1 MKKKSLIIIGIISIL
16 FTGSVL
22 DVRAGTVNFSI
33 QGSDTVSVNNNIELT
48 VRAADITGFNG
59 GLATAQGDISY
70 DNNYLEYVKYQ
81 DSSPSLTVSFGST
94 TKRFVALGMNGE
106 AIKSSEDI
114 ITLTF
119 RAKQV
124 GSTTVGIN
132 NMVVGD
138 VKAIS
143 HSANVSVKN
152 ITIVDEKK
160 EDNSNDNNDN
170 NDKKD
175 TSSNKGNNS
184 GSKKNN
190 SSNSNKNN
198 SNSNTSNKSS
208 DNLLD
213 SLTINNAKMSPT
225 FSKDVTSYSI
235 TIPKDVNK
243 LDLDYKLSDSK
254 ASVKVVGNDNLKS
267 NKNNV
272 VEIIVTAEDG
282 STKTYTLNVSFS
294 SDSSSNKLASL
305 EVKESSLYP
314 KFDSDVNEYKIKLKK
329 NVSKL
334 TIDAIA
340 KDKNSKVEIID
351 NKNLNKNNS
360 VVLVKVTDKNGFSNY
375 YKLKVDNTKK
385 QTIFGIEISKI
396 IWFLLIMI
404 MIMIFL
410 ILIILIKRRKNDDAD
425 DNGSKQVVS
434 NSNDANNDDLYDD
447 IVTKEEIIDAIEEKN
462 AKKLKMLLTQE
473 EANKLK
479 EELKREEREDK

>member
-160 EDNSNDNNDN
+160 EDNSNDNND
-170 NDKKD
+170 KKD

-198 SNSNTSNKSS
+198 SNNNTSNKSS

-294 SDSSSNKLASL
+294 SDNSSNKLVSL
-305 EVKESSLYP
+305 DVKESNLYP

-404 MIMIFL
+404 LILIFL
-410 ILIILIKRRKNDDAD
+410 ILIILIKRRKDDDEDND
-425 DNGSKQVVS
+425 NKQVVS
-434 NSNDANNDDLYDD
+434 NSDVNNDDLYDD
-447 IVTKEEIIDAIEEKN
+447 IVTKEEIIGAIEEKN

-479 EELKREEREDK
+479 EELKREEKEDR

>member
-33 QGSDTVSVNNNIELT
+33 QGSNTVSVNNNIELT

-160 EDNSNDNNDN
+160 EDNSNDNND
-170 NDKKD
+170 KKD

-198 SNSNTSNKSS
+198 SNNSTASNKSS
-208 DNLLD
+208 NNLLD

-235 TIPKDVNK
+235 TVPKDVNK

-404 MIMIFL
+404 LILIFL
-410 ILIILIKRRKNDDAD
+410 ILIILIKRRKDDDEDND
-425 DNGSKQVVS
+425 NKQVVS
-434 NSNDANNDDLYDD
+434 NSDVKSDDLYDD
-447 IVTKEEIIDAIEEKN
+447 IVTKEEIIGAIEEKN
-462 AKKLKMLLTQE
+462 AKMLKMLLTQE

-479 EELKREEREDK
+479 EELKREDK

>member
-33 QGSDTVSVNNNIELT
+33 QGSNTVSVNNNIELT

-106 AIKSSEDI
+106 SIKSSEDI

-160 EDNSNDNNDN
+160 EDNSNDNND
-170 NDKKD
+170 KKD

-198 SNSNTSNKSS
+198 SNNSTASNKSS
-208 DNLLD
+208 NNLLD

-235 TIPKDVNK
+235 TVPKDVNK

-314 KFDSDVNEYKIKLKK
+314 KFDSNVNEYKIKLKK

-404 MIMIFL
+404 LILIFL
-410 ILIILIKRRKNDDAD
+410 ILIILIKRRKDDDEDND
-425 DNGSKQVVS
+425 NKQVVS
-434 NSNDANNDDLYDD
+434 NSDVNNDDLYDD
-447 IVTKEEIIDAIEEKN
+447 IVTKEEIIGAIEEKN

-479 EELKREEREDK
+479 EELKREDK

>member
-33 QGSDTVSVNNNIELT
+33 QGSNTVSVNNNIELT

-160 EDNSNDNNDN
+160 EDNSNDNND
-170 NDKKD
+170 KKD

-198 SNSNTSNKSS
+198 SNNSTASNKSS
-208 DNLLD
+208 NNLLD

-235 TIPKDVNK
+235 TVPKDVNK

-404 MIMIFL
+404 LILIFL
-410 ILIILIKRRKNDDAD
+410 ILIILIKRRKDDDEDND
-425 DNGSKQVVS
+425 NKQVVS
-434 NSNDANNDDLYDD
+434 NSDVNNDDLYDD
-447 IVTKEEIIDAIEEKN
+447 IVTKEEIIGAIEEKN

-479 EELKREEREDK
+479 EELKREEKEDK

>member
-33 QGSDTVSVNNNIELT
+33 QGSGTVSVNNNIELT

-59 GLATAQGDISY
+59 GVATAQGDISY

-160 EDNSNDNNDN
+160 EDNSNDNND
-170 NDKKD
+170 KKD

-198 SNSNTSNKSS
+198 NNSTASNKSS
-208 DNLLD
+208 NNLLD
-213 SLTINNAKMSPT
+213 SLTINNAKMSPA

-235 TIPKDVNK
+235 TVPKDVNK

-404 MIMIFL
+404 LILIFL
-410 ILIILIKRRKNDDAD
+410 ILIILIKRRKD
-425 DNGSKQVVS
+425 DNDEDNDNKQVVS
-434 NSNDANNDDLYDD
+434 SNDANNDDLYDD
-447 IVTKEEIIDAIEEKN
+447 IVTKEEIIGAIEEKN

-479 EELKREEREDK
+479 EELKREEEREDR

>member
-33 QGSDTVSVNNNIELT
+33 QGSNTVSVNNNIELT

-160 EDNSNDNNDN
+160 EDNSNDNND
-170 NDKKD
+170 KKD

-198 SNSNTSNKSS
+198 SNNSTASNKSS
-208 DNLLD
+208 NNLLD

-235 TIPKDVNK
+235 TVPKDVNK

-404 MIMIFL
+404 LILIFL
-410 ILIILIKRRKNDDAD
+410 ILIILIKRRKDDDDD
-425 DNGSKQVVS
+425 DNKQVVS
-434 NSNDANNDDLYDD
+434 NSDVNNDDLYDD
-447 IVTKEEIIDAIEEKN
+447 IVTKEEIIGAIEEKN

-479 EELKREEREDK
+479 EELKREDK

>member
-94 TKRFVALGMNGE
+94 TKRFVALGMSGE

-160 EDNSNDNNDN
+160 EDNSNDNND
-170 NDKKD
+170 KKD

-184 GSKKNN
+184 GSN
-190 SSNSNKNN
+190 NKNN
-198 SNSNTSNKSS
+198 SNNSTASNKSS
-208 DNLLD
+208 NNLLD
-213 SLTINNAKMSPT
+213 SLTINNAKMSPA

-235 TIPKDVNK
+235 TVPKDVNK

-254 ASVKVVGNDNLKS
+254 ASVKVIGNDNLKS

-329 NVSKL
+329 KVSKL

-404 MIMIFL
+404 LILIFL
-410 ILIILIKRRKNDDAD
+410 ILIILIKRRKDDDEDND
-425 DNGSKQVVS
+425 NNQVVS
-434 NSNDANNDDLYDD
+434 NSDVNNDDLYDD
-447 IVTKEEIIDAIEEKN
+447 IVTKEEIIGAIEEKN

>member
-33 QGSDTVSVNNNIELT
+33 QGSNTVSVNNNIELT

-160 EDNSNDNNDN
+160 EDNSNDNK
-170 NDKKD
+170 DKKD

-198 SNSNTSNKSS
+198 SNNSTASNKSS
-208 DNLLD
+208 NNLLD

-235 TIPKDVNK
+235 TVPKDVNK

-404 MIMIFL
+404 LILIFL
-410 ILIILIKRRKNDDAD
+410 ILIILIKRRKDDDEDND
-425 DNGSKQVVS
+425 NKQVVS
-434 NSNDANNDDLYDD
+434 NSDVNNDDLYDD
-447 IVTKEEIIDAIEEKN
+447 IVTKEEIIGAIEEKN

-479 EELKREEREDK
+479 EELKREDK

>member
-160 EDNSNDNNDN
+160 EDNSNDNND
-170 NDKKD
+170 KKD

-198 SNSNTSNKSS
+198 SNNSTASNKSS
-208 DNLLD
+208 NNLLD

-235 TIPKDVNK
+235 TVPKDVNK

-404 MIMIFL
+404 LILIFL
-410 ILIILIKRRKNDDAD
+410 ILIILIKRRKDDDEDND
-425 DNGSKQVVS
+425 NKQVVS
-434 NSNDANNDDLYDD
+434 NSDVNNDDLYDD
-447 IVTKEEIIDAIEEKN
+447 IVTKEEIIGAIEEKN

-479 EELKREEREDK
+479 EELKREDK

>member
-33 QGSDTVSVNNNIELT
+33 QGSNTVSVNNNIELT

-160 EDNSNDNNDN
+160 EDNSNDNND
-170 NDKKD
+170 KKD
-175 TSSNKGNNS
+175 TSSNKSNNS

-198 SNSNTSNKSS
+198 SNNSTASNKSS
-208 DNLLD
+208 NNLLD

-235 TIPKDVNK
+235 TVPKDVNK

-404 MIMIFL
+404 LILIFL
-410 ILIILIKRRKNDDAD
+410 ILIILIKRRKDDDEDND
-425 DNGSKQVVS
+425 NKQVVS
-434 NSNDANNDDLYDD
+434 NSDVNNDDLYDD
-447 IVTKEEIIDAIEEKN
+447 IVTKEEIIGAIEEKN

-479 EELKREEREDK
+479 EELKREDK

>member
-132 NMVVGD
+132 NMIVGD

-160 EDNSNDNNDN
+160 EDNSNDNND
-170 NDKKD
+170 KKD

-198 SNSNTSNKSS
+198 SNNSTASNKSS
-208 DNLLD
+208 NNLLD

-235 TIPKDVNK
+235 TVPKDVNK

-254 ASVKVVGNDNLKS
+254 ASVKVVGNANLKS
-267 NKNNV
+267 NKSNA

-294 SDSSSNKLASL
+294 SDNSSNKLVSL
-305 EVKESSLYP
+305 DVKESNLYP

-404 MIMIFL
+404 LILIFL
-410 ILIILIKRRKNDDAD
+410 ILIILIKRRKDDDEDND
-425 DNGSKQVVS
+425 NKQVVG
-434 NSNDANNDDLYDD
+434 NSDVNNDDLYDD
-447 IVTKEEIIDAIEEKN
+447 IVTKEEIIGAIEEKN

-479 EELKREEREDK
+479 EELKREDK

>member
-33 QGSDTVSVNNNIELT
+33 QGSNTVSVNNNIELT

-160 EDNSNDNNDN
+160 EDNSNDNND
-170 NDKKD
+170 KKD

-190 SSNSNKNN
+190 SFNSNKNN
-198 SNSNTSNKSS
+198 SNNSTASNKSS
-208 DNLLD
+208 NNLLD

-235 TIPKDVNK
+235 TVPKDVNK

-314 KFDSDVNEYKIKLKK
+314 KFDSNVNEYKIKLKK

-404 MIMIFL
+404 LILIFL
-410 ILIILIKRRKNDDAD
+410 ILIILIKRRKDDDEDND
-425 DNGSKQVVS
+425 NKQVVS
-434 NSNDANNDDLYDD
+434 NSDVNNDDLYDD
-447 IVTKEEIIDAIEEKN
+447 IVTKEEIIGAIEEKN

-479 EELKREEREDK
+479 EELKREDK

>member
-33 QGSDTVSVNNNIELT
+33 QGSNTVSVNNNIELT

-160 EDNSNDNNDN
+160 EDNSNDNND
-170 NDKKD
+170 KKD

-198 SNSNTSNKSS
+198 SNNSIASNKSS
-208 DNLLD
+208 NNLLD

-235 TIPKDVNK
+235 TVPKDVNK

-404 MIMIFL
+404 LILIFL
-410 ILIILIKRRKNDDAD
+410 ILIILIKRRKDDDEDND
-425 DNGSKQVVS
+425 NKQVVS
-434 NSNDANNDDLYDD
+434 NSDVNNDDLYDD
-447 IVTKEEIIDAIEEKN
+447 IVTKEEIIGAIEEKN

-479 EELKREEREDK
+479 EELKREDK

>member
-33 QGSDTVSVNNNIELT
+33 QGSNTVSVNNNIELT

-160 EDNSNDNNDN
+160 EDNSNDNND
-170 NDKKD
+170 KKD

-198 SNSNTSNKSS
+198 SNNSTASNKSS
-208 DNLLD
+208 NNLLD

-235 TIPKDVNK
+235 TVPKDVNK

-305 EVKESSLYP
+305 KVKESSLYP

-404 MIMIFL
+404 LILIFL
-410 ILIILIKRRKNDDAD
+410 ILIILIKRRKDDDDDDEDND
-425 DNGSKQVVS
+425 NKQVVS
-434 NSNDANNDDLYDD
+434 NSDVNNDDLYDD
-447 IVTKEEIIDAIEEKN
+447 IVTKEEIIGAIEEKN

-479 EELKREEREDK
+479 EELKREDK

>member
-70 DNNYLEYVKYQ
+70 DSNYLEYVKYQ

-160 EDNSNDNNDN
+160 EDNSNDNND
-170 NDKKD
+170 KKD

-198 SNSNTSNKSS
+198 SNNSTASNKSS
-208 DNLLD
+208 NNLLD

-235 TIPKDVNK
+235 TVPKDVNK

-404 MIMIFL
+404 LILIFL
-410 ILIILIKRRKNDDAD
+410 ILIILIKRRKDDDDDEDND
-425 DNGSKQVVS
+425 NKQVVS
-434 NSNDANNDDLYDD
+434 NSDVNNDDLYDD
-447 IVTKEEIIDAIEEKN
+447 IVTKEEIIGAIEEKN

-479 EELKREEREDK
+479 EELKREDK

>member
-33 QGSDTVSVNNNIELT
+33 QGSNTVSVNNNIELT

-160 EDNSNDNNDN
+160 EDNSNDNND
-170 NDKKD
+170 KKD

-198 SNSNTSNKSS
+198 SNNSTASNKSS
-208 DNLLD
+208 NNLLD

-235 TIPKDVNK
+235 TVPKDVNK

-272 VEIIVTAEDG
+272 VEIIVIAEDG

-404 MIMIFL
+404 LILIFL
-410 ILIILIKRRKNDDAD
+410 ILIILIKRRKDD
-425 DNGSKQVVS
+425 DNEDNDNKQVVS
-434 NSNDANNDDLYDD
+434 NSDVNNDDLYDD
-447 IVTKEEIIDAIEEKN
+447 IVTKEEIIGAIEEKN

-479 EELKREEREDK
+479 EELKREDK

>member
-33 QGSDTVSVNNNIELT
+33 QGSNTVSVNNNIELT

-114 ITLTF
+114 ITLIF

-160 EDNSNDNNDN
+160 EDNSNDNND
-170 NDKKD
+170 KKD

-198 SNSNTSNKSS
+198 SNNSTASNKSS
-208 DNLLD
+208 NNLLD

-235 TIPKDVNK
+235 TVPKDVNK

-404 MIMIFL
+404 LILIFL
-410 ILIILIKRRKNDDAD
+410 ILIILIKRRKDDDDD
-425 DNGSKQVVS
+425 DNKQVVS
-434 NSNDANNDDLYDD
+434 NSDVNNDDLYDD
-447 IVTKEEIIDAIEEKN
+447 IVTKEEIIGAIEEKN

-479 EELKREEREDK
+479 EELKREDK

>member
-33 QGSDTVSVNNNIELT
+33 QGSNTVSVNNNIELT

-160 EDNSNDNNDN
+160 EDNSNDNND
-170 NDKKD
+170 KKD

-198 SNSNTSNKSS
+198 SNNSTASNKSS
-208 DNLLD
+208 NNLLD

-235 TIPKDVNK
+235 TVPKDVNK

-404 MIMIFL
+404 LILIFL
-410 ILIILIKRRKNDDAD
+410 ILIILIKRRKDDDEDND
-425 DNGSKQVVS
+425 NKQVVS
-434 NSNDANNDDLYDD
+434 NSDVKSDDLYDD
-447 IVTKEEIIDAIEEKN
+447 IVTKEEIIGAIEEKN

-479 EELKREEREDK
+479 EELKREDK

>member
-33 QGSDTVSVNNNIELT
+33 QGSNTVSVNNNIELT

-160 EDNSNDNNDN
+160 EDNSNDNND
-170 NDKKD
+170 KKD

-198 SNSNTSNKSS
+198 SNNSTAFNKSS
-208 DNLLD
+208 NNLLD

-235 TIPKDVNK
+235 TVPKDVNK

-404 MIMIFL
+404 LILIFL
-410 ILIILIKRRKNDDAD
+410 ILIILIKRRKDD
-425 DNGSKQVVS
+425 DNEDNDNKQVVS
-434 NSNDANNDDLYDD
+434 NSDVNNDDLYDD
-447 IVTKEEIIDAIEEKN
+447 IVTKEEIIGAIEEKN

-479 EELKREEREDK
+479 EELKREDK

>member
-33 QGSDTVSVNNNIELT
+33 QGSNTVSVNNNIELT

-160 EDNSNDNNDN
+160 EDNSNDNK
-170 NDKKD
+170 DKKD

-198 SNSNTSNKSS
+198 SNNSTASNKSS
-208 DNLLD
+208 NNLLD

-235 TIPKDVNK
+235 TVPKDVNK

-340 KDKNSKVEIID
+340 KDKNIQFAT
-351 NKNLNKNNS
+351 NFLP
-360 VVLVKVTDKNGFSNY
+360 FH
-375 YKLKVDNTKK
+375 
-385 QTIFGIEISKI
+385 QTPTTTI
-396 IWFLLIMI
+396 
-404 MIMIFL
+404 L
-410 ILIILIKRRKNDDAD
+410 IL
-425 DNGSKQVVS
+425 
-434 NSNDANNDDLYDD
+434 Y
-447 IVTKEEIIDAIEEKN
+447 
-462 AKKLKMLLTQE
+462 
-473 EANKLK
+473 
-479 EELKREEREDK
+479 

>member
-160 EDNSNDNNDN
+160 EDNSNDNND
-170 NDKKD
+170 KKD

-198 SNSNTSNKSS
+198 SNNSTASNKSS
-208 DNLLD
+208 NNLLD

-235 TIPKDVNK
+235 TVPKDVNK

-404 MIMIFL
+404 LILIFL
-410 ILIILIKRRKNDDAD
+410 ILIILIKRRKDDDDDD
-425 DNGSKQVVS
+425 DNKQVVS
-434 NSNDANNDDLYDD
+434 NSDVNNDDLYDD
-447 IVTKEEIIDAIEEKN
+447 IVTKEEIIGAIEEKN

-479 EELKREEREDK
+479 EELKREDK

>member
-48 VRAADITGFNG
+48 IRAADITGFNG
-59 GLATAQGDISY
+59 GLATAQGDVSY

-160 EDNSNDNNDN
+160 EDNSNDNND
-170 NDKKD
+170 KKD
-175 TSSNKGNNS
+175 ISSNKGNNS

-198 SNSNTSNKSS
+198 SNNSTASNKSS
-208 DNLLD
+208 NNLLD

-235 TIPKDVNK
+235 TVPKDVNK

-404 MIMIFL
+404 LILIFL
-410 ILIILIKRRKNDDAD
+410 ILIILIKRRKDDDDEDND
-425 DNGSKQVVS
+425 NKQVVS
-434 NSNDANNDDLYDD
+434 NSDVNNDDLYDD
-447 IVTKEEIIDAIEEKN
+447 IVTKEEIIGAIEEKN

-479 EELKREEREDK
+479 EELKREDK

>member
-160 EDNSNDNNDN
+160 EDNSNDNND
-170 NDKKD
+170 KKD

-198 SNSNTSNKSS
+198 SNNSTASNKSS
-208 DNLLD
+208 NNLLD

-235 TIPKDVNK
+235 TVPKDVNK

-404 MIMIFL
+404 LILIFL
-410 ILIILIKRRKNDDAD
+410 ILIILIKRRKDDDDDEDND
-425 DNGSKQVVS
+425 NKQVVS
-434 NSNDANNDDLYDD
+434 NSDVNNDDLYDD
-447 IVTKEEIIDAIEEKN
+447 IVTKEEIIGAIEEKN

-479 EELKREEREDK
+479 EELKREEREDR

>member
-33 QGSDTVSVNNNIELT
+33 QGSNTVSVNNNIELT

-160 EDNSNDNNDN
+160 EDNSNDNND
-170 NDKKD
+170 KKD

-198 SNSNTSNKSS
+198 SNNSTASNKSS
-208 DNLLD
+208 NNLLD

-235 TIPKDVNK
+235 TVPKDVNK

-294 SDSSSNKLASL
+294 SGSSSNKLASL

-404 MIMIFL
+404 LILIFL
-410 ILIILIKRRKNDDAD
+410 ILIILIKRRKDDDEDND
-425 DNGSKQVVS
+425 NKQVVS
-434 NSNDANNDDLYDD
+434 NSDVNNDDLYDD
-447 IVTKEEIIDAIEEKN
+447 IVTKEEIIGAIEEKN

-479 EELKREEREDK
+479 EELKREDK

>member
-33 QGSDTVSVNNNIELT
+33 QGSNTVSVNNNIELT

-160 EDNSNDNNDN
+160 EDNSNDNND
-170 NDKKD
+170 KKD

-198 SNSNTSNKSS
+198 SNNSTASNKSS
-208 DNLLD
+208 NNLLD

-235 TIPKDVNK
+235 TVPKDVNK

-404 MIMIFL
+404 LILIFL
-410 ILIILIKRRKNDDAD
+410 ILIILIKRRKDDDEDND
-425 DNGSKQVVS
+425 NKQVVS
-434 NSNDANNDDLYDD
+434 NSDVKSDDLYDD
-447 IVTKEEIIDAIEEKN
+447 IVTKEEIIGAIEEKN

-473 EANKLK
+473 EANMLK
-479 EELKREEREDK
+479 EELKREDK

>member
-33 QGSDTVSVNNNIELT
+33 QGSNTVSVNNNIELT

-160 EDNSNDNNDN
+160 EDNSNDNND
-170 NDKKD
+170 KKD

-198 SNSNTSNKSS
+198 SNNSTASNKSS
-208 DNLLD
+208 NNLLD

-235 TIPKDVNK
+235 TVPKDVNK

-404 MIMIFL
+404 LILIFL
-410 ILIILIKRRKNDDAD
+410 ILIILIKRRKDDDDEDND
-425 DNGSKQVVS
+425 NKQVVS

-447 IVTKEEIIDAIEEKN
+447 IVTKEEIIGAIEEKN

>member
-33 QGSDTVSVNNNIELT
+33 QGSNTVSVNNNIELT

-160 EDNSNDNNDN
+160 EDNSNDNND
-170 NDKKD
+170 KKD

-198 SNSNTSNKSS
+198 SNNSTASNKSS
-208 DNLLD
+208 NNLLD

-235 TIPKDVNK
+235 TVPKDVNK

-404 MIMIFL
+404 LILIFL
-410 ILIILIKRRKNDDAD
+410 ILIILIKRRKDD
-425 DNGSKQVVS
+425 DNEDNDNKQVVS
-434 NSNDANNDDLYDD
+434 NSDVNNDDLYDD
-447 IVTKEEIIDAIEEKN
+447 IVTKEEIIGAIEEKN

-479 EELKREEREDK
+479 EELKREDK

>member
-33 QGSDTVSVNNNIELT
+33 QGSNTVSVNNNIELT

-160 EDNSNDNNDN
+160 EDNSNDNND
-170 NDKKD
+170 KKD

-198 SNSNTSNKSS
+198 SNNSTAFNKSS
-208 DNLLD
+208 NNLLD

-235 TIPKDVNK
+235 TVPKDVNK

-404 MIMIFL
+404 LILIFL
-410 ILIILIKRRKNDDAD
+410 ILIILIKRRKDDDEDND
-425 DNGSKQVVS
+425 NKQVVS
-434 NSNDANNDDLYDD
+434 NSDVNNDDLYDD
-447 IVTKEEIIDAIEEKN
+447 IVTKEEIIGAIEEKN

-479 EELKREEREDK
+479 EELKREDK

>member
-160 EDNSNDNNDN
+160 EDNSNDNND
-170 NDKKD
+170 KKD

-198 SNSNTSNKSS
+198 SNNSTASNKSS
-208 DNLLD
+208 NNLLD

-235 TIPKDVNK
+235 TVPKDVNK

-404 MIMIFL
+404 LILIFL
-410 ILIILIKRRKNDDAD
+410 ILIILIKRRKDDDDDEDND
-425 DNGSKQVVS
+425 NKQVVS
-434 NSNDANNDDLYDD
+434 NSDVNNDDLYDD
-447 IVTKEEIIDAIEEKN
+447 IVTKEEIIGAIEEKN

-479 EELKREEREDK
+479 EELKREDK

>member
-160 EDNSNDNNDN
+160 EDNSNDNND
-170 NDKKD
+170 KKD

-198 SNSNTSNKSS
+198 SNNSTASNKSS
-208 DNLLD
+208 NNLLD

-235 TIPKDVNK
+235 TVPKDVNK

-404 MIMIFL
+404 LILIFL
-410 ILIILIKRRKNDDAD
+410 ILIILIKRRKDDDDEDND
-425 DNGSKQVVS
+425 NKQVVS
-434 NSNDANNDDLYDD
+434 NSDVNNDDLYDD
-447 IVTKEEIIDAIEEKN
+447 IVTKEEIIGAIEEKN

-479 EELKREEREDK
+479 EELKREEREDR

>member
-59 GLATAQGDISY
+59 GLATAQGDVSY

-160 EDNSNDNNDN
+160 EDNSNDNND
-170 NDKKD
+170 KKD
-175 TSSNKGNNS
+175 ISSNKGNNS

-198 SNSNTSNKSS
+198 SNNSTASNKSS
-208 DNLLD
+208 NNLLD

-235 TIPKDVNK
+235 TVPKDVNK

-404 MIMIFL
+404 LILIFL
-410 ILIILIKRRKNDDAD
+410 ILIILIKRRKDDDDDEDND
-425 DNGSKQVVS
+425 NKQVVS
-434 NSNDANNDDLYDD
+434 NSDVNNDDLYDD
-447 IVTKEEIIDAIEEKN
+447 IVTKEEIIGAIEEKN

-479 EELKREEREDK
+479 EELKREDK

>member
-33 QGSDTVSVNNNIELT
+33 QGSNTVSVNNNIELT

-160 EDNSNDNNDN
+160 EDNSNDNND
-170 NDKKD
+170 KKD
-175 TSSNKGNNS
+175 TSSNKSNNS

-198 SNSNTSNKSS
+198 SNNSTASNKSS
-208 DNLLD
+208 NNLLD

-235 TIPKDVNK
+235 TVPKDVNK

-404 MIMIFL
+404 LILIFL
-410 ILIILIKRRKNDDAD
+410 ILIILIKRRKDDDDDEDND
-425 DNGSKQVVS
+425 NKQVVS
-434 NSNDANNDDLYDD
+434 NSDVNNDDLYDD
-447 IVTKEEIIDAIEEKN
+447 IVTKEEIIGAIEEKN

-479 EELKREEREDK
+479 EELKREDK

>member
-33 QGSDTVSVNNNIELT
+33 QGSNTVSVNNNIELT

-160 EDNSNDNNDN
+160 EDNSNDNND
-170 NDKKD
+170 KKD

-198 SNSNTSNKSS
+198 SNNSTASNKSS
-208 DNLLD
+208 NNLLD

-235 TIPKDVNK
+235 TVPKDVNK

-404 MIMIFL
+404 LILIFL
-410 ILIILIKRRKNDDAD
+410 ILIILIKRRKDDDEDND
-425 DNGSKQVVS
+425 NKQVVS

-447 IVTKEEIIDAIEEKN
+447 IVTKEEIIGAIEEKN

-479 EELKREEREDK
+479 EELKREEKEDR

>member
-33 QGSDTVSVNNNIELT
+33 QGSNTVSVNNNIELT

-160 EDNSNDNNDN
+160 EDNSNDNND
-170 NDKKD
+170 KKD
-175 TSSNKGNNS
+175 TSSNKSNNS

-198 SNSNTSNKSS
+198 SNNSTASNKSS
-208 DNLLD
+208 NNLLD

-235 TIPKDVNK
+235 TVPKDVNK

-294 SDSSSNKLASL
+294 SGSSSNKLASL

-404 MIMIFL
+404 LILIFL
-410 ILIILIKRRKNDDAD
+410 ILIILIKRRKDDDDDEDND
-425 DNGSKQVVS
+425 NKQVVS
-434 NSNDANNDDLYDD
+434 NCDVNNDDLYDD
-447 IVTKEEIIDAIEEKN
+447 IVTKEEIIGAIEEKN

-479 EELKREEREDK
+479 EELKREDK